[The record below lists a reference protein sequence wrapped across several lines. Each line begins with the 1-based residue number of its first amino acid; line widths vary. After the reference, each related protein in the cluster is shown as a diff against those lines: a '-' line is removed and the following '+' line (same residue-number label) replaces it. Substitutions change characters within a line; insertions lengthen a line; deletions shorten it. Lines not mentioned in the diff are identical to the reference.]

1 MELPPGNAD
10 GRKRKQEKGA
20 MDTQTVVEDL
30 ENTISSL
37 ASYLSSNSS
46 RITTPSNES
55 PTQSSQ
61 SQQIPSP
68 LCQAPLSVFAT
79 ALGSDGVQS
88 LNLSH
93 SGSVTSIARQ
103 IVSPKDTDSPK
114 GVFRPISP
122 PGSAFSSPLATPS
135 GVFSPL
141 PEDVPPP
148 LPKRGPPVRSSPNPD
163 VFSLPAMACLQ
174 SGSPSVSSR
183 ISPYHPERSTEF
195 PDVRDRAQVSSVIS
209 KTSSDIELF
218 NLYRS
223 DKHNDQRQPLGE
235 IESNLG
241 LLSEEQISTKVND
254 SEIVKP
260 CSASPDKG
268 TTENEININE
278 EECSIPQSS
287 ELIRGATFK
296 DTQLTQSPTQ
306 SCLSQRTSQV
316 FSGEKSSSELEHHYS
331 EIDLYTPSDGR
342 DDATLATDLASTA
355 SNATLYSPP
364 PVPLHAEDVLLS
376 LLVVDFLAHHQV
388 LVDIAIK
395 CPIDAKSLSTTAIT
409 AAPTEHTLHVTDSKD
424 ELAYL
429 VSTYPDVFKPEP

>member
-10 GRKRKQEKGA
+10 GRKRNQEKGA

-46 RITTPSNES
+46 LMTTPSNAS
-55 PTQSSQ
+55 PTQSSH

-88 LNLSH
+88 LQLSH
-93 SGSVTSIARQ
+93 SGSSTSIARQ
-103 IVSPKDTDSPK
+103 AVSPKEIDSPK

-122 PGSAFSSPLATPS
+122 PGSAHSSPLATPS
-135 GVFSPL
+135 RVFSPL

-163 VFSLPAMACLQ
+163 IFSLPAKAYLQ
-174 SGSPSVSSR
+174 SGSPSVPSR
-183 ISPYHPERSTEF
+183 ASPYQLERSAEF
-195 PDVRDRAQVSSVIS
+195 PDARDRAQVSSVIS

-218 NLYRS
+218 NLCRC
-223 DKHNDQRQPLGE
+223 DRHNDQRQPLGE

-241 LLSEEQISTKVND
+241 LLSEEQISAKVQGSD
-254 SEIVKP
+254 IIKP

-268 TTENEININE
+268 TTENETNINK

-287 ELIRGATFK
+287 ELTRDATLK
-296 DTQLTQSPTQ
+296 DTQLTQSP
-306 SCLSQRTSQV
+306 SERCLSQRTTQV

-331 EIDLYTPSDGR
+331 EIDLYTPSDER
-342 DDATLATDLASTA
+342 DDATLAMDLASTA

-364 PVPLHAEDVLLS
+364 PVPLHAEGKTPCGKVDS
-376 LLVVDFLAHHQV
+376 LLVLQIKVDLCKYYFRYLICHLPQRHLHEVIFYGLCCA
-388 LVDIAIK
+388 LRRLNIGIYVDYGPWK
-395 CPIDAKSLSTTAIT
+395 L
-409 AAPTEHTLHVTDSKD
+409 
-424 ELAYL
+424 
-429 VSTYPDVFKPEP
+429 